1 MPFTTDTIT
10 GSIVGTD
17 RIGRP
22 PRGVFAVLCV
32 ATAAYSALQSLVVP
46 ALGVFQREL
55 RTTPSGA
62 AWILTAFL
70 LSASVCT
77 PILGRLGDLYSKR
90 RTLVGALLAISAGS
104 VISALADN
112 LGWMVTGRLAQGAG
126 GAVFPLCFAI
136 IRDHFPPERRPHA
149 FVAISTVMSVGG
161 AAGTAMAGP
170 ILQRLSSHWLFWIPT
185 VVSALAA
192 LAAARLVPAATAV
205 RTAARIGWTG
215 AVLLASWLTLLL
227 LAISLTPTHGWAS
240 PTVAGLA
247 AAAATLLLLWLAAEH
262 RARHPLVDLR
272 TLALPTVRATNAATL
287 LLGFGMFGSWM
298 LIPLLVAQ
306 PSNTGIGFGASP
318 TVVGLIMLPTA
329 LGTLLVLPFNGRLAR
344 RRGPR
349 FTLLA
354 GTATV
359 AAAFLA
365 LAVAH
370 GSLLTVCAAVLVMGA
385 GMGLSFSAVA
395 SLVVEAVPQ
404 TQSAV
409 SAGINT
415 VMRTI
420 GGSLGAT
427 VGASLLTA
435 SITTTGY
442 PGERAYTTAFLSY
455 AAALMGACVLTTRIP
470 GKRRQNPDESPLPR
484 RPGRPTCSQ
493 RRHVRPG
500 RRHLETPAVSWE
512 TSGEVGRIA
521 NDRYQAPALL
531 SRIKDQLFPG

>member
-1 MPFTTDTIT
+1 MPSTTDTIT
-10 GSIVGTD
+10 RSAVEGD
-17 RIGRP
+17 RTRRP

-55 RTTPSGA
+55 RATPSGA
-62 AWILTAFL
+62 AWILTGFL

-77 PILGRLGDLYSKR
+77 PILGRLGDLYGKR
-90 RTLVGALLAISAGS
+90 RTLVGALLAISAGC
-104 VISALADN
+104 VISASADS
-112 LGWMVTGRLAQGAG
+112 LGWMVTGRLVQGAG

-136 IRDHFPPERRPHA
+136 IRDHFPPVGRPHA

-161 AAGTAMAGP
+161 AAGTVVAGP
-170 ILQRLSSHWLFWIPT
+170 ILQRLSSHWLFWVPA

-192 LAAARLVPAATAV
+192 LASARLVPATTPV
-205 RTAARIGWTG
+205 RSGARIGWTG

-227 LAISLTPTHGWAS
+227 LAISLTPTHGWFA
-240 PTVAGLA
+240 PTVVGLA
-247 AAAATLLLLWLAAEH
+247 AAAAALLLLWLAAEH
-262 RARHPLVDLR
+262 RTRHPLVDLR

-306 PSNTGIGFGASP
+306 PASTGIGFGATP
-318 TVVGLIMLPTA
+318 TVVGLVMLPTA
-329 LGTLLVLPFNGRLAR
+329 LGTLLVLPFNGRLAS

-359 AAAFLA
+359 AAAFLG
-365 LAVAH
+365 LAGAH
-370 GSLLTVCAAVLVMGA
+370 GSLLAVCAAVLLMGA
-385 GMGLSFSAVA
+385 GMGLSFAAVA
-395 SLVVEAVPQ
+395 SLVVEAVPPD
-404 TQSAV
+404 QSAV

-435 SITTTGY
+435 SMSAAGY
-442 PGERAYTTAFLSY
+442 PGARAFTTALLCY
-455 AAALMGACVLTTRIP
+455 AAALIGSCVLAARIP
-470 GKRRQNPDESPLPR
+470 R
-484 RPGRPTCSQ
+484 T
-493 RRHVRPG
+493 
-500 RRHLETPAVSWE
+500 
-512 TSGEVGRIA
+512 
-521 NDRYQAPALL
+521 
-531 SRIKDQLFPG
+531 